1 MINKINKMANDS
13 IGDIWFE
20 MNMGG
25 TANKNAEEL
34 FRRMQGIVAFAKEY
48 TEIMKGGVSVGKD
61 MYTPFLKNYEKAAQM
76 LTKVND
82 LIQKANSEIG
92 RASVFGGNVGE
103 IEKSVQ
109 ALKKAREEL
118 TKGLSGGRVEM
129 IATDQLSAFEAKIR
143 TIEGNLK
150 SVGKEINSAIDSK
163 KLGNKVESTIIK
175 MSNDYNRLTKGMF
188 GVDDKNNA
196 VYTSADNLLDK
207 LIEVQNRLNSAAKS
221 GNVSEIQKQLMEY
234 DALSKKIDQVA
245 KSLKNLN
252 AEQRSRSNAELNGNV
267 LLQRIDG
274 RMMDL
279 NKAFGIANKGG
290 LQEDIQNITSLMS
303 KLESFK
309 QRLNAAVTANNTNE
323 IGKLAKEYK
332 LLSVEISNATK
343 SVIDN
348 SAAQRNN
355 IEQAK
360 QRLSVA
366 YGRSFELGSS
376 HPIDNI
382 LNRMDQLNEK
392 ASMTK
397 DIFNQLKNQMAL
409 TFMTVYGV
417 EALVKEVITIG
428 GEFERQHKALQV
440 ILGDM
445 QQADALYGQLK
456 NLAMESPFTFKDLAT
471 YSKQL
476 AAFSIPYKELFD
488 TTNRLSDMS
497 AGLGVDMNRLI
508 LAYGQVRSAT
518 VLRGQELRQFTE
530 AGVPMVQKLADYFTK
545 LNGKVVDT
553 SEIFTMISKRQVPF
567 EAVKSV
573 IEEMT
578 SKGGEFYQMQEKIA
592 DTLSGRFI
600 NLKDAWQVML
610 SSFADGKTVIGTTLK
625 EVIQLT
631 TSIIRNVNLIT
642 SAIIGFGAMKLVSKT
657 GIGSAMALRQDSSYD
672 YGTGYMKAKQL
683 EAVAAQRRIV
693 MAEMLRSQGL
703 LTKEQE
709 QQLKVDRMLVGTRKQ
724 MTRLDWEALVSAGKL
739 NKWQIARLASE
750 QKITKEK
757 AKQALLAQGLSG
769 KEADK
774 VLGSKLGGRI
784 AGKMKDFGS
793 ELKDSFKSLFSA
805 PNLIFAGIGVAVS
818 VISNF
823 VQEAAERTR
832 QAKQVIEE
840 AESQRKDLQKFL
852 DANSVGISADPEEAK
867 RAYEKFTEEL
877 YKQDPNAEA
886 FLIKLKLDYGDDL
899 QQQAIK
905 VRERLNEEL
914 TIKAKVTDIGD
925 ERINDIFDS
934 SRHWW
939 TDSYETNVKEFLESE
954 SKLEKE
960 LQNLPKGGFEKII
973 TTIETYGDKTSKS
986 AAESAKKIFDATKD
1000 IRKAGKE
1007 LFNSMSNS
1015 EIRKFFYGSNYGLM
1029 IPQVRIEEWKQ
1040 DMETAKENAAVI
1052 AEELKKALSVQSG
1065 EITSSGEVTDIGRK
1079 IVMDIANKMADNKSL
1094 SGSQKSVFVN
1104 AIMDNLGFNSEEIGV
1119 RISQMIETSIP
1130 DINSLVRTNP
1140 AKAKEQID
1148 EFFNTFLRTFQ
1159 LSHGVYNVDLQN
1171 YVNAHPLQ
1179 ILQAIYVKYNLA
1191 DGQNQAKKRLED
1203 FLKEKFGETVYV
1215 AAQLDTVADVT
1226 EAIKK
1231 VQEYQKKLQEKVGL
1245 GAKVIGATVGI
1256 KFDISSG
1263 FEAIKKKLESWMKS
1277 ADKKSFGY
1285 MITKQLLGWV
1295 SDIIDSQSGLK
1306 KLNVEPE
1313 TVRPKSITPS
1323 TRKTTARKE
1332 DKELKK
1338 ARKWLEEY
1346 RKFWN
1351 DLESKREQYGTSAFG
1366 LIKKSGLYNDLLN
1379 FIGENNAQ
1387 DFSKSINIIVKSL
1400 GKLSSEERKAFS
1412 RQGKEEISRN
1422 ITKQETKDISDYNKF
1437 AKKKIELL
1445 NEQYEIYK
1453 KLYLV
1458 TGDAKGSA
1466 LLAGREFAN
1475 KSVLDYMREELS
1487 DAIGKYN
1494 KGANTNYTVSD
1505 ILGMS
1510 DEKFDKVIGKSSY
1523 IAELR
1528 TDYLNKEKKLR
1539 QETLDLAIEALSK
1552 EFEIEE
1558 KIQNENRKYE
1568 ERKKLLEDAIKT
1580 EEDAKKKGLLNNA
1593 LTNLNKEH
1601 FQKLADLYIQQQKRN
1616 IGWDAIFGNIGNASS
1631 AILGKVKDLIKD
1643 MLKNPNL
1650 SPESA
1655 KSLVDAMTRI
1665 EKELINRN
1673 PFQTI
1678 IDAFKG
1684 GRMSQE
1690 QRYGLQEYLSQNYKK
1705 SYTLDEATAKQF
1717 GLKAGTYTRK
1727 QLEEVAYTDNTKNF
1741 TDAVSAVEKDFKALH
1756 DILSPVLN
1764 LLDSLGVDVGL
1775 IGDVLSAPGNALN
1788 AAVNTAGSFGTLSNV
1803 FNKNGKLTDVGQ
1815 FLSDAAPY
1823 AAGAVAGLSLVT
1835 SLFQLHDKAL
1845 QKEIEASERRQ
1856 REMTNLTDSL
1866 KKVLERTLGG
1876 VYNTKAT
1883 DKMLSKFDKYDS
1895 PKYTSFIAM
1904 LLGND
1909 YLTKDTRN
1917 AINEA
1922 RDSKSYF
1929 DASYASLMVQRD
1941 EMQHQLELEQQKK
1954 KKDRGKIED
1963 YKKQIEEL
1971 DDAIHYFAIDMAK
1984 ELYSID
1990 VQEWAKQLSD
2000 SIVDA
2005 WANGEDALL
2014 AYKRTLNDLMKSMT
2028 KNIITKTI
2036 METAFKPVQDL
2047 VAKEMTDKDGKLTA
2061 DSITR
2066 ISDLL
2071 LTEGQK
2077 AFDNIY
2083 GLLDYLK
2090 QRGVDLS
2097 DTANGSTIGKG
2108 IQAVTEDTAN
2118 LLASYINAIRADVAI
2133 NRLSISKISDENLP
2147 GISANLGLQL
2157 TELRNISVMAER
2169 NARAS
2174 EEIRNLLDSVITTG
2188 SNGKKI
2194 KV

>member
-76 LTKVND
+76 LTRVND

-234 DALSKKIDQVA
+234 DALSKKIEQVA

-252 AEQRSRSNAELNGNV
+252 AEQKSRSNAELNGNV

-290 LQEDIQNITSLMS
+290 LQADIQNITSLMS

-578 SKGGEFYQMQEKIA
+578 SEGGEFYQMQEKIA

-805 PNLIFAGIGVAVS
+805 PNLIFAGLGVAVS

-823 VQEAAERTR
+823 IQEAAERTR

-973 TTIETYGDKTSKS
+973 TTIETYGDETSKS
-986 AAESAKKIFDATKD
+986 AAASAKKIFDATKD
-1000 IRKAGKE
+1000 VRKAGKE
-1007 LFNSMSNS
+1007 LFNSMSNP

-1029 IPQVRIEEWKQ
+1029 LPQVRIEEWKQ

-1065 EITSSGEVTDIGRK
+1065 EITRSGEVTDIGRK

-1179 ILQAIYVKYNLA
+1179 IKQAIYVKYNLA

-1215 AAQLDTVADVT
+1215 AAQLETVADVT

-1277 ADKKSFGY
+1277 ADKNSFGY
-1285 MITKQLLGWV
+1285 MITKQLFGWV

-1313 TVRPKSITPS
+1313 TVRPKSSTPS
-1323 TRKTTARKE
+1323 TRKSTVRKE

-1346 RKFWN
+1346 RKFWS

-1387 DFSKSINIIVKSL
+1387 NFSKSINIIVQSL
-1400 GKLSSEERKAFS
+1400 GKLSSEERKAFA

-1466 LLAGREFAN
+1466 LLAGRGFAN

-1510 DEKFDKVIGKSSY
+1510 DEQFDKEIGKSSY
-1523 IAELR
+1523 IAESR

-1552 EFEIEE
+1552 EFEIED

-1580 EEDAKKKGLLNNA
+1580 EDDARKKGLLNNA

-1601 FQKLADLYIQQQKRN
+1601 FQKLADLNIQQQKRN

-1690 QRYGLQEYLSQNYKK
+1690 QRYGLQEHLSNNYKN
-1705 SYTLDEATAKQF
+1705 SYTLDEATAKRF

-1788 AAVNTAGSFGTLSNV
+1788 AAANTAGSFGTLSNV
-1803 FNKNGKLTDVGQ
+1803 FKKNGKLTGVGQ
-1815 FLSDAAPY
+1815 FLSDASPY
-1823 AAGAVAGLSLVT
+1823 AAAAVAGLSLVT

-1883 DKMLSKFDKYDS
+1883 DKMLSKFDQYDS
-1895 PKYTSFIAM
+1895 PKYTSFISM
-1904 LLGND
+1904 ILGND

-1954 KKDRGKIED
+1954 KKDSGKIED

-2036 METAFKPVQDL
+2036 METALKPVQDL

-2097 DTANGSTIGKG
+2097 DTANSSTIGKG

>member
-1 MINKINKMANDS
+1 MANDS

-76 LTKVND
+76 LTKVNG

-143 TIEGNLK
+143 TIEGKLK
-150 SVGKEINSAIDSK
+150 SMGNEINSAIDSK

-252 AEQRSRSNAELNGNV
+252 AEQRNRSNAELNGNV

-279 NKAFGIANKGG
+279 NKAFGVANKGG
-290 LQEDIQNITSLMS
+290 LQADIQNITSLMS

-323 IGKLAKEYK
+323 IGKLTKEYK

-578 SKGGEFYQMQEKIA
+578 SEGGEFYQMQEKIA

-739 NKWQIARLASE
+739 NKWQIARLVSE
-750 QKITKEK
+750 KKITKEK
-757 AKQALLAQGLSG
+757 AQQALLAQGLSG

-774 VLGSKLGGRI
+774 VLGAKLGGRI

-805 PNLIFAGIGVAVS
+805 PNLIFAGLGVAVS

-823 VQEAAERTR
+823 IQEAAERTR

-973 TTIETYGDKTSKS
+973 TTIETYGDEASKS
-986 AAESAKKIFDATKD
+986 AAASAKKIFDATKD
-1000 IRKAGKE
+1000 VRKAGKE
-1007 LFNSMSNS
+1007 LFNSMSNP

-1029 IPQVRIEEWKQ
+1029 LPQVRIEEWKH

-1130 DINSLVRTNP
+1130 DINSLIRTNP

-1179 ILQAIYVKYNLA
+1179 IKQAIYVKYNLA
-1191 DGQNQAKKRLED
+1191 DGQNQAKKQLED

-1215 AAQLDTVADVT
+1215 AAQLETVADVT

-1231 VQEYQKKLQEKVGL
+1231 VQDYQKKLQEKVGL

-1277 ADKKSFGY
+1277 ADKNSFGY

-1313 TVRPKSITPS
+1313 TVRPKSSTPS
-1323 TRKTTARKE
+1323 TRKSTARKE

-1346 RKFWN
+1346 RKFWS
-1351 DLESKREQYGTSAFG
+1351 DLESKREQYGASAFG
-1366 LIKKSGLYNDLLN
+1366 MIKKSGLYNDLLN
-1379 FIGENNAQ
+1379 FIGERNAQ
-1387 DFSKSINIIVKSL
+1387 NFSKSISIIVESL
-1400 GKLSSEERKAFS
+1400 GKLSSEERKAFE

-1458 TGDAKGSA
+1458 TGDAEGSA
-1466 LLAGREFAN
+1466 LLAGRGFAN
-1475 KSVLDYMREELS
+1475 KSVLDYMRDELS
-1487 DAIGKYN
+1487 DAVGKYN
-1494 KGANTNYTVSD
+1494 KKTNTNHTVSD

-1510 DEKFDKVIGKSSY
+1510 DEKFDKEIGESSY

-1552 EFEIEE
+1552 EFEIED
-1558 KIQNENRKYE
+1558 KIQNENRKYK
-1568 ERKKLLEDAIKT
+1568 ERKKLLEDTIMK
-1580 EEDAKKKGLLNNA
+1580 EDDAKKKGLLDNA

-1601 FQKLADLYIQQQKRN
+1601 IQKQADLNIQQQKRN

-1684 GRMSQE
+1684 GRMSQK
-1690 QRYGLQEYLSQNYKK
+1690 QRYGLQIYLSKNYMK
-1705 SYTLDEATAKQF
+1705 SYTLDGTTAKQF

-1788 AAVNTAGSFGTLSNV
+1788 AAANTAGSFGTLSNV
-1803 FNKNGKLTDVGQ
+1803 FKKNGKLTGAGQ

-1876 VYNTKAT
+1876 VYNTKAS
-1883 DKMLSKFDKYDS
+1883 DKMLAKFDQYDS

-1954 KKDRGKIED
+1954 KKDSGKIED

-2036 METAFKPVQDL
+2036 METALKPVQDL

-2097 DTANGSTIGKG
+2097 DTANSSTIGKG

-2147 GISANLGLQL
+2147 GISTNLGLQL

>member
-1 MINKINKMANDS
+1 MINKINKMANDR

-34 FRRMQGIVAFAKEY
+34 FRRMRGIVAFAKEY
-48 TEIMKGGVSVGKD
+48 TEIMKGGVPVGKD

-118 TKGLSGGRVEM
+118 TKGLSGGREEM

-188 GVDDKNNA
+188 GVDNKNNA
-196 VYTSADNLLDK
+196 VYTSADDLLDK

-252 AEQRSRSNAELNGNV
+252 AEQKSRSNAELNGNV

-290 LQEDIQNITSLMS
+290 LQADIQNITSLMS

-578 SKGGEFYQMQEKIA
+578 SEGGEFYQMQEKIA

-805 PNLIFAGIGVAVS
+805 PNLIFAGLGVAVS

-877 YKQDPNAEA
+877 YKQNPNAEA

-973 TTIETYGDKTSKS
+973 TTIETYGDEASKS
-986 AAESAKKIFDATKD
+986 AAASAKKIFDATKD
-1000 IRKAGKE
+1000 VRKAGKE
-1007 LFNSMSNS
+1007 LFNSMSNP

-1029 IPQVRIEEWKQ
+1029 LPQVRIEEWKH

-1104 AIMDNLGFNSEEIGV
+1104 AIMDNLSFNSEEIGV

-1179 ILQAIYVKYNLA
+1179 IKQAIYVKYNLA

-1215 AAQLDTVADVT
+1215 AAQLETVADVT

-1263 FEAIKKKLESWMKS
+1263 FEAIKKKLGSWMKS
-1277 ADKKSFGY
+1277 ADKNSFGY
-1285 MITKQLLGWV
+1285 MITKQLFGWV

-1313 TVRPKSITPS
+1313 TVRPKSSTPS
-1323 TRKTTARKE
+1323 TRKSTVRKE

-1346 RKFWN
+1346 RKFWS

-1379 FIGENNAQ
+1379 FIGEKNAQ
-1387 DFSKSINIIVKSL
+1387 DFSKSINIIVRSL
-1400 GKLSSEERKAFS
+1400 GKLSSEERKAFA

-1466 LLAGREFAN
+1466 LLAGRGFAN
-1475 KSVLDYMREELS
+1475 KSVLDYMRDELS
-1487 DAIGKYN
+1487 DAVGKYN
-1494 KGANTNYTVSD
+1494 KKTNTNHTVSD

-1510 DEKFDKVIGKSSY
+1510 DEKFDKEIGDSSY

-1552 EFEIEE
+1552 EFEIED

-1580 EEDAKKKGLLNNA
+1580 EEDARKNGLLNNA

-1601 FQKLADLYIQQQKRN
+1601 FQKLADLNIQQQKRN

-1655 KSLVDAMTRI
+1655 KSLVDAMKRI

-1678 IDAFKG
+1678 IDAFKS

-1690 QRYGLQEYLSQNYKK
+1690 QKYGLQEYLSNNYKN
-1705 SYTLDEATAKQF
+1705 SYTLDEATAKRF

-1788 AAVNTAGSFGTLSNV
+1788 AAANTAGSFGTLSNV
-1803 FNKNGKLTDVGQ
+1803 FKKNGKLTGVGQ
-1815 FLSDAAPY
+1815 FLSDASPY

-1883 DKMLSKFDKYDS
+1883 DKMLSKFDQYDS

-1954 KKDRGKIED
+1954 KKDSGKIED

-2036 METAFKPVQDL
+2036 METALKPVQDL

-2097 DTANGSTIGKG
+2097 DTANSSTIGKG

>member
-234 DALSKKIDQVA
+234 DALSKKIEQVA

-252 AEQRSRSNAELNGNV
+252 AEQKSRSNAELNGNV

-290 LQEDIQNITSLMS
+290 LQADIQNITSLMS

-578 SKGGEFYQMQEKIA
+578 SEGGEFYQMQEKIA

-805 PNLIFAGIGVAVS
+805 PNLIFAGLGVAVS

-877 YKQDPNAEA
+877 YKQVPNAEA

-973 TTIETYGDKTSKS
+973 TTIETYGDETSKS
-986 AAESAKKIFDATKD
+986 AVASAKKIFDATKD
-1000 IRKAGKE
+1000 VRKAGKE
-1007 LFNSMSNS
+1007 LFNSMSNP

-1029 IPQVRIEEWKQ
+1029 LPQVRIEEWKH

-1159 LSHGVYNVDLQN
+1159 LSHGVYNADLQN

-1215 AAQLDTVADVT
+1215 AAQLETVADVT

-1263 FEAIKKKLESWMKS
+1263 FEAIKKKLGSWMKS
-1277 ADKKSFGY
+1277 ADKSSFGY
-1285 MITKQLLGWV
+1285 MITKQLFGWV

-1313 TVRPKSITPS
+1313 TVRPKSSTPS
-1323 TRKTTARKE
+1323 TRKSTVRKE

-1346 RKFWN
+1346 RKFWS

-1379 FIGENNAQ
+1379 FIGEKNAQ
-1387 DFSKSINIIVKSL
+1387 NFSKSINIIVRSL
-1400 GKLSSEERKAFS
+1400 GKLSSEERKAFA

-1466 LLAGREFAN
+1466 LLAGRGFAN

-1510 DEKFDKVIGKSSY
+1510 NEQFDKVIGKSSY

-1552 EFEIEE
+1552 EFEIED

-1580 EEDAKKKGLLNNA
+1580 EEDARKKGLPNNV

-1601 FQKLADLYIQQQKRN
+1601 FQKLADLNIQQQKRN

-1631 AILGKVKDLIKD
+1631 AILEKVKDLIKD

-1655 KSLVDAMTRI
+1655 KNLVDAMTRI
-1665 EKELINRN
+1665 GKELINRN

-1690 QRYGLQEYLSQNYKK
+1690 QKYGLQEYLSNNYKN
-1705 SYTLDEATAKQF
+1705 SYTLDEATAKRF

-1788 AAVNTAGSFGTLSNV
+1788 AAANTAGSFGTLSNV
-1803 FNKNGKLTDVGQ
+1803 FKKNGKLTGVGQ
-1815 FLSDAAPY
+1815 FLSDASPY
-1823 AAGAVAGLSLVT
+1823 AAAAVAGLSLVT

-1883 DKMLSKFDKYDS
+1883 DKMLSKFDQYDS
-1895 PKYTSFIAM
+1895 PKYTSFISM
-1904 LLGND
+1904 ILGND

-1954 KKDRGKIED
+1954 KKDSGKIED

-2036 METAFKPVQDL
+2036 METALKPVQDL

-2097 DTANGSTIGKG
+2097 DTANSSTIGKG

>member
-1 MINKINKMANDS
+1 MANDS

-129 IATDQLSAFEAKIR
+129 MATDQLSAFEAKIR

-163 KLGNKVESTIIK
+163 KLSNKVESTIIK

-252 AEQRSRSNAELNGNV
+252 AEQRNRSNAELNGNV

-279 NKAFGIANKGG
+279 NKAFGVANKGG
-290 LQEDIQNITSLMS
+290 LQADIQNITSLMS

-323 IGKLAKEYK
+323 IGKLTKEYK

-578 SKGGEFYQMQEKIA
+578 SEGGEFYQMQEKIA

-739 NKWQIARLASE
+739 NKWQIARLVSE
-750 QKITKEK
+750 KKITKEK
-757 AKQALLAQGLSG
+757 AQQALLAQGLSG

-774 VLGSKLGGRI
+774 VLGAKLGGRI

-805 PNLIFAGIGVAVS
+805 PNLIFAGLGVAVS

-823 VQEAAERTR
+823 IQEAAERTR

-973 TTIETYGDKTSKS
+973 TTIETYGDEASKS
-986 AAESAKKIFDATKD
+986 AAASAKKIFDATKD
-1000 IRKAGKE
+1000 VRKAGKE
-1007 LFNSMSNS
+1007 LFNSMSNP

-1029 IPQVRIEEWKQ
+1029 LPQVRIEEWKH

-1130 DINSLVRTNP
+1130 DINSLIRTNP

-1179 ILQAIYVKYNLA
+1179 IKQAIYVKYNLA
-1191 DGQNQAKKRLED
+1191 DGQNQAKKQLED

-1215 AAQLDTVADVT
+1215 AAQLETVADVT

-1231 VQEYQKKLQEKVGL
+1231 VQDYQKKLQEKVGL

-1277 ADKKSFGY
+1277 ADKNSFGY

-1313 TVRPKSITPS
+1313 TVKPKSTPS
-1323 TRKTTARKE
+1323 TRKSTARKE

-1346 RKFWN
+1346 RKFWS
-1351 DLESKREQYGTSAFG
+1351 DLESKREQYGASAFG
-1366 LIKKSGLYNDLLN
+1366 MIKKSGLYNDLLN
-1379 FIGENNAQ
+1379 FIGEGNAQ
-1387 DFSKSINIIVKSL
+1387 NFSKSIDIIVRSL
-1400 GKLSSEERKAFS
+1400 GKLSSEERKAFA

-1458 TGDAKGSA
+1458 TGDAEGSA
-1466 LLAGREFAN
+1466 LLAGRGFAN

-1487 DAIGKYN
+1487 DAIKKYN
-1494 KGANTNYTVSD
+1494 TGANTNYTVSN

-1510 DEKFDKVIGKSSY
+1510 DEQFDKVIGKSSY

-1552 EFEIEE
+1552 EFEIED

-1568 ERKKLLEDAIKT
+1568 ERKKLLKDTIMKED
-1580 EEDAKKKGLLNNA
+1580 DAKKKGLLNNA

-1601 FQKLADLYIQQQKRN
+1601 FQKLADLNIQQQKRN

-1631 AILGKVKDLIKD
+1631 AILGKVKDLIKG

-1690 QRYGLQEYLSQNYKK
+1690 QRYGLQKYLSQNYKK
-1705 SYTLDEATAKQF
+1705 SYTLDDATAKRF

-1788 AAVNTAGSFGTLSNV
+1788 AAANTAGSFGTLSNV
-1803 FNKNGKLTDVGQ
+1803 FKKNGKLTGVGQ

-1876 VYNTKAT
+1876 VYNTKAS
-1883 DKMLSKFDKYDS
+1883 DKMLAKFDQYDS
-1895 PKYTSFIAM
+1895 PKYTSFFAM

-1954 KKDRGKIED
+1954 KKDSGKIED

-2036 METAFKPVQDL
+2036 METALKPVQDL

-2071 LTEGQK
+2071 LSEGQK

-2097 DTANGSTIGKG
+2097 DTANSSTIGKG

-2147 GISANLGLQL
+2147 GISTNLGLQL

>member
-103 IEKSVQ
+103 IEKNVQ

-129 IATDQLSAFEAKIR
+129 IATDQLSAFESKIR

-252 AEQRSRSNAELNGNV
+252 AEQRNRSNAELNGNV

-290 LQEDIQNITSLMS
+290 LQADIQNITSLMS

-578 SKGGEFYQMQEKIA
+578 SEGGEFYQMQEKIA

-805 PNLIFAGIGVAVS
+805 PNLIFTGLGVAVS

-973 TTIETYGDKTSKS
+973 TTIETYGDETSKS
-986 AAESAKKIFDATKD
+986 AAASAKKIFDATKD
-1000 IRKAGKE
+1000 VRKAGKE
-1007 LFNSMSNS
+1007 LFNSMSNP

-1029 IPQVRIEEWKQ
+1029 LPQVRIEEWKH

-1159 LSHGVYNVDLQN
+1159 LSHGVYNADLQN

-1215 AAQLDTVADVT
+1215 AAQLETVADIT

-1277 ADKKSFGY
+1277 ADKNSFGY

-1313 TVRPKSITPS
+1313 TVRPKSSTPS
-1323 TRKTTARKE
+1323 TRKSAVRKE

-1346 RKFWN
+1346 RKFWS

-1387 DFSKSINIIVKSL
+1387 KFSESINIIVRSL
-1400 GKLSSEERKAFS
+1400 GKLSSEERKAFA

-1458 TGDAKGSA
+1458 TGDAEGSA
-1466 LLAGREFAN
+1466 LLAGRGFAN

-1487 DAIGKYN
+1487 DAIWKYN

-1505 ILGMS
+1505 ILGMN
-1510 DEKFDKVIGKSSY
+1510 DELFDKVIGKSSY

-1558 KIQNENRKYE
+1558 KIQNEERKYK

-1580 EEDAKKKGLLNNA
+1580 EKDARKKGLLNNA

-1601 FQKLADLYIQQQKRN
+1601 SQKLADLDIQQQKRN

-1631 AILGKVKDLIKD
+1631 AILGKVKDLIKV

-1690 QRYGLQEYLSQNYKK
+1690 QRYGLQEYLYYNKNE

-1788 AAVNTAGSFGTLSNV
+1788 AAANTAGSFGTLSNV
-1803 FNKNGKLTDVGQ
+1803 FKKNGKLTGVGQ

-1883 DKMLSKFDKYDS
+1883 DKMLSKFDQYDS
-1895 PKYTSFIAM
+1895 PKYTSFISM
-1904 LLGND
+1904 ILGND

-1954 KKDRGKIED
+1954 KKDSGKIED

-2005 WANGEDALL
+2005 WANGENALL

-2036 METAFKPVQDL
+2036 METALKPVQDL

-2097 DTANGSTIGKG
+2097 DTANSSTIGKG

>member
-1 MINKINKMANDS
+1 MANDS

-76 LTKVND
+76 LTKVNG

-143 TIEGNLK
+143 TIEGKLK
-150 SVGKEINSAIDSK
+150 SMGNEINSAIDSK

-252 AEQRSRSNAELNGNV
+252 AEQRNRSNAELNGNV

-279 NKAFGIANKGG
+279 NKAFGVANKGG
-290 LQEDIQNITSLMS
+290 LQADIQNITSLMS

-323 IGKLAKEYK
+323 IGKLTKEYK

-578 SKGGEFYQMQEKIA
+578 SEGGEFYQMQEKIA

-739 NKWQIARLASE
+739 NKWQIARLVSE
-750 QKITKEK
+750 KKITKEK
-757 AKQALLAQGLSG
+757 AQQALLAQGLSG

-774 VLGSKLGGRI
+774 VLGAKLGGRI

-805 PNLIFAGIGVAVS
+805 PNLIFAGLGVAVS

-823 VQEAAERTR
+823 IQEAAERTR

-973 TTIETYGDKTSKS
+973 TTIETYGDEASKS
-986 AAESAKKIFDATKD
+986 AAASAKKIFDATKD
-1000 IRKAGKE
+1000 VRKAGKE
-1007 LFNSMSNS
+1007 LFNSMSNP

-1029 IPQVRIEEWKQ
+1029 LPQVRIEEWKH

-1130 DINSLVRTNP
+1130 DINSLIRTNP

-1179 ILQAIYVKYNLA
+1179 IKQAIYVKYNLA
-1191 DGQNQAKKRLED
+1191 DGQNQAKKQLED

-1215 AAQLDTVADVT
+1215 AAQLETVADVT

-1231 VQEYQKKLQEKVGL
+1231 VQDYQKKLQEKVGL

-1277 ADKKSFGY
+1277 ADKNSFGY

-1313 TVRPKSITPS
+1313 TVRPKSSTPS
-1323 TRKTTARKE
+1323 TRKSTARKE

-1346 RKFWN
+1346 RKFWS
-1351 DLESKREQYGTSAFG
+1351 DLESKREQYGASAFG
-1366 LIKKSGLYNDLLN
+1366 MIKKSGLYNDLLN
-1379 FIGENNAQ
+1379 FIGERNAQ
-1387 DFSKSINIIVKSL
+1387 NFSKSISIIVESL
-1400 GKLSSEERKAFS
+1400 GKLSSEERKAFA

-1458 TGDAKGSA
+1458 TGDAEGSA
-1466 LLAGREFAN
+1466 LLAGRGFAN
-1475 KSVLDYMREELS
+1475 KSVLDYMRDELS
-1487 DAIGKYN
+1487 DAVGKYN
-1494 KGANTNYTVSD
+1494 KKTNTNHTVSD

-1510 DEKFDKVIGKSSY
+1510 DEKFDKEIGESSY

-1552 EFEIEE
+1552 EFEIED
-1558 KIQNENRKYE
+1558 KIQNENRKYK
-1568 ERKKLLEDAIKT
+1568 ERKKLLEDTIMK
-1580 EEDAKKKGLLNNA
+1580 EDDAKKKGLPDNA
-1593 LTNLNKEH
+1593 LTNLDKEH
-1601 FQKLADLYIQQQKRN
+1601 FQKLADLNIQQRKRN

-1684 GRMSQE
+1684 GRMSQK
-1690 QRYGLQEYLSQNYKK
+1690 QRYGLQIYLSKNYKK
-1705 SYTLDEATAKQF
+1705 SYTLDGATAKRF

-1788 AAVNTAGSFGTLSNV
+1788 AAANTAGSFGTLSNV
-1803 FNKNGKLTDVGQ
+1803 FKKNGKLTGVGQ

-1876 VYNTKAT
+1876 VYNTKAS
-1883 DKMLSKFDKYDS
+1883 DKMLAKFDQYDS

-1954 KKDRGKIED
+1954 KKDSGKIED

-2036 METAFKPVQDL
+2036 METALKPVQDL

-2097 DTANGSTIGKG
+2097 DTANSSTIGKG

-2147 GISANLGLQL
+2147 GISTNLGLQL

>member
-1 MINKINKMANDS
+1 MANDS

-25 TANKNAEEL
+25 TANKNAKEL

-129 IATDQLSAFEAKIR
+129 VATEQLSAFEAKIR

-252 AEQRSRSNAELNGNV
+252 AEQRNRSNAELNGNV

-290 LQEDIQNITSLMS
+290 LQADIQNITSLMS

-360 QRLSVA
+360 QRLSAA

-578 SKGGEFYQMQEKIA
+578 SEGGEFYQMQEKIA

-739 NKWQIARLASE
+739 NKWQIARLVSE
-750 QKITKEK
+750 KKITKEK
-757 AKQALLAQGLSG
+757 AQQALLAQGLSG

-774 VLGSKLGGRI
+774 VLGAKLGGRI

-805 PNLIFAGIGVAVS
+805 PNLIFAGLGVAVS

-823 VQEAAERTR
+823 IQEAAERTR

-973 TTIETYGDKTSKS
+973 TTIETYGDEASKS
-986 AAESAKKIFDATKD
+986 AAASAKKIFDATKD
-1000 IRKAGKE
+1000 VRKAGKE
-1007 LFNSMSNS
+1007 LFNSMSNP

-1029 IPQVRIEEWKQ
+1029 LPQVRIEEWKH

-1130 DINSLVRTNP
+1130 DINSLIRTNP

-1179 ILQAIYVKYNLA
+1179 IKQAIYVKYNLA
-1191 DGQNQAKKRLED
+1191 DGQNQAKKQLED

-1215 AAQLDTVADVT
+1215 AAQLETVADVT

-1263 FEAIKKKLESWMKS
+1263 FEAIKKKLGSWMKS
-1277 ADKKSFGY
+1277 ADKNSFGY
-1285 MITKQLLGWV
+1285 MITKQLFGWV

-1313 TVRPKSITPS
+1313 TVRPKSSTPS
-1323 TRKTTARKE
+1323 TRKSTARKE

-1346 RKFWN
+1346 RKFWS
-1351 DLESKREQYGTSAFG
+1351 DLESKREQYGASAFG
-1366 LIKKSGLYNDLLN
+1366 MIKKSGLYNDLLN
-1379 FIGENNAQ
+1379 FIGEWNAQ
-1387 DFSKSINIIVKSL
+1387 NFSKSIDIIVRSL
-1400 GKLSSEERKAFS
+1400 GKLSSEERKAFA
-1412 RQGKEEISRN
+1412 RQGNEEISRN

-1458 TGDAKGSA
+1458 TGDAEGSA
-1466 LLAGREFAN
+1466 LLAGRGFAN
-1475 KSVLDYMREELS
+1475 KSVLDYMRDELS
-1487 DAIGKYN
+1487 DAVGKYN
-1494 KGANTNYTVSD
+1494 KGANTNYTVSG

-1510 DEKFDKVIGKSSY
+1510 DEQFDKVIGKSSY

-1552 EFEIEE
+1552 EFEIED

-1580 EEDAKKKGLLNNA
+1580 EKDVRKKGLLNNA

-1601 FQKLADLYIQQQKRN
+1601 FQKLADLNIQQQKRN

-1690 QRYGLQEYLSQNYKK
+1690 QRYGLQEYLSQNYNK
-1705 SYTLDEATAKQF
+1705 SYTLDDATAKRF

-1788 AAVNTAGSFGTLSNV
+1788 AAANTAGSFGTLSNV
-1803 FNKNGKLTDVGQ
+1803 FKKNGKLTGVGQ
-1815 FLSDAAPY
+1815 FLSDASPY

-1883 DKMLSKFDKYDS
+1883 DKMLSKFDQYDS
-1895 PKYTSFIAM
+1895 PKYTSFISM
-1904 LLGND
+1904 ILGND

-1954 KKDRGKIED
+1954 KKDSGKIED

-2036 METAFKPVQDL
+2036 METALKPVQDL

-2097 DTANGSTIGKG
+2097 DTANSSTIGKG

>member
-1 MINKINKMANDS
+1 MANDS

-188 GVDDKNNA
+188 GVNDKNNA

-207 LIEVQNRLNSAAKS
+207 LIEIQNRLNSAAKS

-252 AEQRSRSNAELNGNV
+252 AEQRNRSNAELNGNV

-290 LQEDIQNITSLMS
+290 LQADIQNITSLMS

-355 IEQAK
+355 IEQVAK
-360 QRLSVA
+360 QRLSAA

-578 SKGGEFYQMQEKIA
+578 SEGGEFYQMQEKIA

-739 NKWQIARLASE
+739 NKWQIARLVSE
-750 QKITKEK
+750 KKITKEK
-757 AKQALLAQGLSG
+757 AQQALLAQGLSG

-774 VLGSKLGGRI
+774 VLGAKLGGRI

-805 PNLIFAGIGVAVS
+805 PNLIFAGLGVAVS

-823 VQEAAERTR
+823 IQEAAERTR

-877 YKQDPNAEA
+877 YKQDPNTEA

-973 TTIETYGDKTSKS
+973 TTIETYGDEASKS
-986 AAESAKKIFDATKD
+986 AAASAKKIFDATKD
-1000 IRKAGKE
+1000 VRKAGKE
-1007 LFNSMSNS
+1007 LFNSMSNP

-1029 IPQVRIEEWKQ
+1029 LPQVRIEEWKH

-1130 DINSLVRTNP
+1130 DINSLIRTNP

-1179 ILQAIYVKYNLA
+1179 IKQAIYVKYNLA
-1191 DGQNQAKKRLED
+1191 DGQNQAKKQLED

-1215 AAQLDTVADVT
+1215 AAQLETVADVT

-1263 FEAIKKKLESWMKS
+1263 FEAIKKKLGSWMKS
-1277 ADKKSFGY
+1277 ADKNSFGY
-1285 MITKQLLGWV
+1285 MITKQLFGWV

-1313 TVRPKSITPS
+1313 TVRPKSSTPS
-1323 TRKTTARKE
+1323 TRKSTARKE

-1346 RKFWN
+1346 RKFWS
-1351 DLESKREQYGTSAFG
+1351 DLESKREQYGASAFG
-1366 LIKKSGLYNDLLN
+1366 MIKKSGLYNDLLN
-1379 FIGENNAQ
+1379 FIGKKNAQ
-1387 DFSKSINIIVKSL
+1387 DFSKSINIIVRSL
-1400 GKLSSEERKAFS
+1400 GKLSSEERKAFA
-1412 RQGKEEISRN
+1412 RQGNEEISRN

-1458 TGDAKGSA
+1458 TGDAEGSA
-1466 LLAGREFAN
+1466 LLAGRGFAN
-1475 KSVLDYMREELS
+1475 KSVLDYMRDELS
-1487 DAIGKYN
+1487 DAVGKYN

-1510 DEKFDKVIGKSSY
+1510 DEQFDKVIGKSSY

-1568 ERKKLLEDAIKT
+1568 ERTKLLKDTIKT
-1580 EEDAKKKGLLNNA
+1580 EKDVKKQGLLNNA
-1593 LTNLNKEH
+1593 LTNLDKEH
-1601 FQKLADLYIQQQKRN
+1601 FQKLADLNIQQQKRN

-1690 QRYGLQEYLSQNYKK
+1690 QKYGLQEYLSNNYKN
-1705 SYTLDEATAKQF
+1705 SYTLNDATAKRF

-1788 AAVNTAGSFGTLSNV
+1788 AAANTAGSFGTLSNV
-1803 FNKNGKLTDVGQ
+1803 FKKNGKLTGVGQ

-1883 DKMLSKFDKYDS
+1883 DKMLSKFDQYDS
-1895 PKYTSFIAM
+1895 PKYTSFISM
-1904 LLGND
+1904 ILGND

-1954 KKDRGKIED
+1954 KKDSGKIED

-2036 METAFKPVQDL
+2036 METALKPVQDL

-2097 DTANGSTIGKG
+2097 DTANSSTIGKG

-2147 GISANLGLQL
+2147 GISTNLGLQL

>member
-103 IEKSVQ
+103 IEKNVR
-109 ALKKAREEL
+109 ALKKEREEL

-143 TIEGNLK
+143 TIEGKLK
-150 SVGKEINSAIDSK
+150 SVGNEINSAIDSK

-252 AEQRSRSNAELNGNV
+252 AEQRNRSNAELNGNV

-290 LQEDIQNITSLMS
+290 LQADIQNITSLMS

-376 HPIDNI
+376 RPIDNI

-392 ASMTK
+392 TSMTK

-417 EALVKEVITIG
+417 EALVKEVITVG

-476 AAFSIPYKELFD
+476 AAFSIPYKELFN

-578 SKGGEFYQMQEKIA
+578 SEGGEFYQMQEKIA
-592 DTLSGRFI
+592 DTLSGRFT

-610 SSFADGKTVIGTTLK
+610 SSFADGKTVVGTTLK

-631 TSIIRNVNLIT
+631 TSIIRNVSLIT

-683 EAVAAQRRIV
+683 EAVAAQHRIV

-805 PNLIFAGIGVAVS
+805 PNLIFAGLGVAVS

-973 TTIETYGDKTSKS
+973 TTIETYGDETSKS
-986 AAESAKKIFDATKD
+986 ATASAKKIFDATKD
-1000 IRKAGKE
+1000 VRKAGKE
-1007 LFNSMSNS
+1007 LFNSMSNP

-1029 IPQVRIEEWKQ
+1029 LPQVRIEEWKH

-1159 LSHGVYNVDLQN
+1159 LSHGVYNADLQN

-1191 DGQNQAKKRLED
+1191 DGQNQAKKQLED

-1215 AAQLDTVADVT
+1215 AAHLETVADVT

-1277 ADKKSFGY
+1277 ADKNSFGY

-1313 TVRPKSITPS
+1313 TVRPKSTPS
-1323 TRKTTARKE
+1323 TRKSTARKE

-1379 FIGENNAQ
+1379 FIGEKNAQ
-1387 DFSKSINIIVKSL
+1387 NFSKSINIIVRSL
-1400 GKLSSEERKAFS
+1400 GKLSSEERKAFA

-1466 LLAGREFAN
+1466 LLAGRGFAN

-1510 DEKFDKVIGKSSY
+1510 DEQFDKEIGKSSY

-1552 EFEIEE
+1552 EFEIED

-1580 EEDAKKKGLLNNA
+1580 EGDASKKGLLNNA

-1601 FQKLADLYIQQQKRN
+1601 FQKLANLNIQQQKRN

-1690 QRYGLQEYLSQNYKK
+1690 QKYGLQEYLSSNYKN
-1705 SYTLDEATAKQF
+1705 SYTLDEATAKRF

-1788 AAVNTAGSFGTLSNV
+1788 AAANTAGSFGTLSNV
-1803 FNKNGKLTDVGQ
+1803 FKKNGKLTGVGQ
-1815 FLSDAAPY
+1815 FLSDASPY
-1823 AAGAVAGLSLVT
+1823 AATAVAGLSLVT

-1845 QKEIEASERRQ
+1845 QKKIESSERRQ

-1883 DKMLSKFDKYDS
+1883 DKMLSKFDQYDS
-1895 PKYTSFIAM
+1895 PKYTSFISM
-1904 LLGND
+1904 ILGND

-1954 KKDRGKIED
+1954 KKDSGKIED

-2036 METAFKPVQDL
+2036 METALKPVQDL

-2097 DTANGSTIGKG
+2097 DTANSSTIGKG

-2147 GISANLGLQL
+2147 GINENLGLQL